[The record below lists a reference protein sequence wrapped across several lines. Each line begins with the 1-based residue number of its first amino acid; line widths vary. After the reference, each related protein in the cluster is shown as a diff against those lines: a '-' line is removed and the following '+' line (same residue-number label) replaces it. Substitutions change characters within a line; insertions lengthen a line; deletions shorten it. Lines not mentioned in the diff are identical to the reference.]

1 MLVMAHDEHGYGDVD
16 NHGDHDGYIG
26 HPDDQGPGRP
36 VRERESK
43 DATPKSI
50 WILKTTKEPFWTDRH
65 LTSLLHPSS
74 ARMRL
79 TRC

>member
-1 MLVMAHDEHGYGDVD
+1 MAHDEHGYGDVD

-50 WILKTTKEPFWTDRH
+50 WILDG
-65 LTSLLHPSS
+65 LSLHFPSS
-74 ARMRL
+74 PL
-79 TRC
+79 VGTYETH